1 VLKGIQKGMNLPI
14 EAVLPSFASL
24 RDMGN
29 TSSST
34 TWYSIAYLE
43 TQKMVTR
50 GQTIMQV
57 RVGDA
62 QLSAAGP
69 QCRVLV
75 EQISFLCRRG
85 RVASSAALLCW
96 LLPLWTCMPAVI
108 IVHLPVSGPCSLPAL
123 VTNWMLL
130 FAAAAAAGGCWWRH
144 EGRRQHLEG
153 AA

>member
-1 VLKGIQKGMNLPI
+1 VLKGIQQGMNLPI

-57 RVGDA
+57 CLRCCVCSTIEGG
-62 QLSAAGP
+62 AGNGG
-69 QCRVLV
+69 
-75 EQISFLCRRG
+75 RRG
-85 RVASSAALLCW
+85 VGR
-96 LLPLWTCMPAVI
+96 AVDQQGG
-108 IVHLPVSGPCSLPAL
+108 LQSGP
-123 VTNWMLL
+123 
-130 FAAAAAAGGCWWRH
+130 
-144 EGRRQHLEG
+144 G
-153 AA
+153 AAEASAETACSDIAMPHNI